1 MGDLHFPV
9 TPVNPKDL
17 FIPPGGA
24 DTRFLKSLEAELVT
38 MRSPKKG
45 YYKRT
50 VNIGAQ
56 DFYEIIRTAPGDL
69 KCSLAPPP

>member
-1 MGDLHFPV
+1 MHFPV

-17 FIPPGGA
+17 FIAPPPREA
-24 DTRFLKSLEAELVT
+24 DTRFLKSLDAELVT

-45 YYKRT
+45 YYKCT

-56 DFYEIIRTAPGDL
+56 DFWEIIRTAPGDL